1 MGNQTATNFF
11 WFYFSS
17 IFQWKKPETTFTV
30 AGGNPWPCY
39 CMAECMS
46 VQDEVN
52 LLFSLA
58 FWVGKMCP
66 SCLLGISPVGTERYG
81 SLFSHINNKSF
92 IDQVCLVRM
101 TGCRTASIFLAF
113 LLTLHFSGFIDMQKR
128 TWLILIY
135 LELTLGLSKKNMF
148 IHKAS

>member
-1 MGNQTATNFF
+1 M
-11 WFYFSS
+11 
-17 IFQWKKPETTFTV
+17 
-30 AGGNPWPCY
+30 
-39 CMAECMS
+39 
-46 VQDEVN
+46 D
-52 LLFSLA
+52 
-58 FWVGKMCP
+58 P
-66 SCLLGISPVGTERYG
+66 SCLLGISPVVSDRNG
-81 SLFSHINNKSF
+81 SLFGQINNESF